1 MNVYSYIRLVC
12 FMDRK
17 ASLSQAAILGIQF
30 QMPGPRLSCLAGAP
44 KLRTPH
50 QENSPMFHV
59 RDKHEFFK

>member
-1 MNVYSYIRLVC
+1 
-12 FMDRK
+12 MDRK